1 MFFRKKNE
9 ADVRL
14 LISAQKDLIYLF
26 RLFDIKLE
34 VCLKCFFQHKKKKM
48 MQKKPWVFFY

>member
-1 MFFRKKNE
+1 MLFRKKIE

-34 VCLKCFFQHKKKKM
+34 VCLKCFFNIKKK
-48 MQKKPWVFFY
+48 